1 MGKGSKV
8 ANSEVKTSVIL
19 MESTVVDSYL
29 DRVLVM
35 KGSTVRGAH
44 IENSII
50 GEGCTVKEGCRI
62 SNAVIADNTVLEAGT
77 VLDGGRNV

>member
-1 MGKGSKV
+1 
-8 ANSEVKTSVIL
+8 
-19 MESTVVDSYL
+19 MESTVVDSHL